1 LVNHVVPEIDPW
13 GCMPHY
19 SPFTKELPDI
29 VADDL
34 EALQSTAEGW
44 YVEYK
49 RETPNASSMAKSAT
63 AFANTY
69 GGWLFYGIAESSKD
83 GAVAGSFPGIPR
95 ADVDPALQRFRQ
107 AIANHANPS
116 PHFETHVVWG
126 PSAKIDLPAD
136 HAIICVYIPWGPNA
150 PYVHR
155 GGHIYRRVADG
166 SEPKP
171 ESDRFVLD
179 QLWQRSAEATKYFAR
194 WIEREPNLSKK
205 QEGIPYLRLLLVAD
219 LWDDRKPW
227 LGADV
232 ATVRA
237 IMRGTVEAHTTM
249 PYDTV
254 HTSAKGFVARQTRGN
269 DPNGLLL
276 TWRLS
281 RDLSSEIL
289 FPLSWFRVD
298 DLAMLLDYLE
308 GYEQIE
314 RFVKIMEDRGF
325 ERAKIIDLNVIY
337 RVLVG
342 ISEMYNRILNAAN
355 WSHGYHMKA
364 VIVNAERT
372 VPFLDLSRVFDDFET
387 YGVPML
393 LDRRV
398 TAPPGKDPES
408 FQAINL
414 FDDTTDEQ
422 AKAALQAILMF
433 GPIAEAFG
441 LPSWFNTDDG
451 EEDWWMQLS
460 NAGQRSINRQTT
472 TAKPRRVRS

>member
-1 LVNHVVPEIDPW
+1 
-13 GCMPHY
+13 
-19 SPFTKELPDI
+19 
-29 VADDL
+29 
-34 EALQSTAEGW
+34 
-44 YVEYK
+44 
-49 RETPNASSMAKSAT
+49 
-63 AFANTY
+63 
-69 GGWLFYGIAESSKD
+69 
-83 GAVAGSFPGIPR
+83 
-95 ADVDPALQRFRQ
+95 
-107 AIANHANPS
+107 
-116 PHFETHVVWG
+116 
-126 PSAKIDLPAD
+126 
-136 HAIICVYIPWGPNA
+136 
-150 PYVHR
+150 
-155 GGHIYRRVADG
+155 
-166 SEPKP
+166 
-171 ESDRFVLD
+171 
-179 QLWQRSAEATKYFAR
+179 
-194 WIEREPNLSKK
+194 
-205 QEGIPYLRLLLVAD
+205 
-219 LWDDRKPW
+219 
-227 LGADV
+227 
-232 ATVRA
+232 
-237 IMRGTVEAHTTM
+237 
-249 PYDTV
+249 
-254 HTSAKGFVARQTRGN
+254 
-269 DPNGLLL
+269 
-276 TWRLS
+276 
-281 RDLSSEIL
+281 
-289 FPLSWFRVD
+289 
-298 DLAMLLDYLE
+298 LDYLE